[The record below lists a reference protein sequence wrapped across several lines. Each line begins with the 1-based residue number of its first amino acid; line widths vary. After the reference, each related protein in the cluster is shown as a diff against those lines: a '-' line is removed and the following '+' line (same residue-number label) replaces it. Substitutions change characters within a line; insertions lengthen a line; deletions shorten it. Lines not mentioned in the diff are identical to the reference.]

1 MGRNGL
7 MEKNRQTFSPKFKA
21 ETILE
26 VLREQ
31 KTMSQIAA
39 DRSVHTTQLTSWKK
53 TVMDGLSTLFEKE
66 DSGQLAQL
74 QVEHEKQLEQL
85 YAEIGKLTT
94 QLNWL
99 EKKSGRAIK

>member
-1 MGRNGL
+1 MGKGSL

-39 DRSVHTTQLTSWKK
+39 DRSVHTTQLSTWKK
-53 TVMDGLSTLFEKE
+53 TVMDGLPSLFEK
-66 DSGQLAQL
+66 DDGVQIAQIEA
-74 QVEHEKQLEQL
+74 EHEKQVEQL